1 MNSTLDTHLNDVG
14 LLIQKKKKKK
24 KSDVGLLVHL
34 TPVTVRT
41 RTKGLVLISEAI

>member
-1 MNSTLDTHLNDVG
+1 MNSTLDSHLNDVG
-14 LLIQKKKKKK
+14 LLIQKKKKKC
-24 KSDVGLLVHL
+24 DVGLLVHL

>member
-1 MNSTLDTHLNDVG
+1 MNSTLDSHLNDVG
-14 LLIQKKKKKK
+14 LLIQKKKKK

-41 RTKGLVLISEAI
+41 RTKGLVLTSEAI

>member
-1 MNSTLDTHLNDVG
+1 MNSTLDSHLNDVG
-14 LLIQKKKKKK
+14 LLIQRKKK

>member
-1 MNSTLDTHLNDVG
+1 MNSTLDSHLNDVG
-14 LLIQKKKKKK
+14 LLIQKI
-24 KSDVGLLVHL
+24 SDVGLLVHL